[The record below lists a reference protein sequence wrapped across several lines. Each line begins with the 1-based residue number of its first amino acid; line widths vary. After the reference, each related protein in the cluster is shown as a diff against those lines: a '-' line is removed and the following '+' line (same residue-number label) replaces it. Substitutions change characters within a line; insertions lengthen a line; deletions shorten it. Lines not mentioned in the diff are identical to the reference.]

1 MEKLSHLS
9 QRIGLALN
17 AALGLGAGLAFALAK
32 PGAFNIMFGTFL
44 WSLGIGAA
52 ITIIASVS
60 GRIEQ
65 GDWRAGLLLSGEIF
79 FADAAAY
86 MIALVLVGALG
97 PTQTIAGDT
106 FGLLTMLR
114 VIGPGIVLA
123 ASLMTLSSVVYF
135 LPLWRPARRRY
146 EQAPRQSATKLSI
159 SAIK

>member
-1 MEKLSHLS
+1 MEKLSHFS

-17 AALGLGAGLAFALAK
+17 AGLGLGAGLAFALAK

-52 ITIIASVS
+52 VTIIASVS
-60 GRIEQ
+60 GRVEH
-65 GDWRAGLLLSGEIF
+65 GDWRAGLLLSGAIF

-86 MIALVLVGALG
+86 LLALVLVGALG
-97 PTQTIAGDT
+97 PAQTIAGDA

-135 LPLWRPARRRY
+135 LPLGRPARR
-146 EQAPRQSATKLSI
+146 S
-159 SAIK
+159 